1 MPKRRLT
8 RTTLER
14 RGRLLFGPFILLT
27 VVACLWWP
35 WWQMERLVTAGDPD
49 RAQALAR
56 AELQSRHAIRFAAKP
71 EQAEQLRHFSAL
83 TGEKEAAPGPRS
95 PRPSPRQTQTVP
107 VGLPPMED
115 EAVRTFLK
123 YPSSAA

>member
-27 VVACLWWP
+27 VAACLSWP
-35 WWQMERLVTAGDPD
+35 WLQMGQLVRGGDLD

-56 AELQSRHAIRFAAKP
+56 AELQSRHAILFAAKP
-71 EQAEQLRHFSAL
+71 EQAEQLRRL
-83 TGEKEAAPGPRS
+83 RLVGEKEQWAWRWTVGFTRS
-95 PRPSPRQTQTVP
+95 
-107 VGLPPMED
+107 
-115 EAVRTFLK
+115 F
-123 YPSSAA
+123 